1 MNFSN
6 LFVTFAY
13 IPLSLLWVVPMAR
26 MGKIPKEDLN
36 MDKKPFM
43 VMGFLDAV
51 AGLMLFYALVN
62 LTVDLANLLQQVPH
76 MHSKNTKQN
85 VHTV

>member
-1 MNFSN
+1 MPPRKLTRFRDATCRATYVNFSN

-36 MDKKPFM
+36 MNKKPFM
-43 VMGFLDAV
+43 VMVRRSSPVCSTASGR
-51 AGLMLFYALVN
+51 
-62 LTVDLANLLQQVPH
+62 TLLY
-76 MHSKNTKQN
+76 
-85 VHTV
+85 